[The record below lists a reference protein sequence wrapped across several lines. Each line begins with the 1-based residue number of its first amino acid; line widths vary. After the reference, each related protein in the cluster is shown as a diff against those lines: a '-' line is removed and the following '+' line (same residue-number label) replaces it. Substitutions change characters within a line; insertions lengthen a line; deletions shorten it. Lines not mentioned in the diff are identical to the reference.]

1 MSRTDAVCHAR
12 RATACP
18 CGGPASSCAEV
29 LDGVW
34 LLLVGRAPH
43 SRVTLPQGPRPLD
56 MVAVS
61 HCRRG
66 ICLARHGEVNEV
78 ICPGESF
85 ALRLAGQERVDL
97 ETDFEGAIV
106 LVNPDRLAGASRSS
120 LEEFDVDLEG
130 LGSVLRGGGSG
141 FRRLQGVPRVAHVLV
156 ELMDSSAGERGGC
169 RRLKVIELLR
179 ELSVVGR
186 ANAGSEEPRSV
197 GRANHER
204 VAYRAQAIMTGN
216 LETPVT
222 IPALARACETSP
234 TVLKQAFREVIGV
247 PVYTWYRSYRIH
259 EAARLL
265 EDRERSIA
273 DVAAEVGYSNP
284 SKFTKAFAACMG
296 KTPSQW
302 RASL

>member
-1 MSRTDAVCHAR
+1 MSRASDACRNR
-12 RATACP
+12 RQGACP
-18 CGGPASSCAEV
+18 CGGSASSCVEV

-34 LLLVGRAPH
+34 LLMVGGTPH
-43 SRVTLPQGPRPLD
+43 ARVTLPQGPNPLD
-56 MVAVS
+56 MVAVC

-85 ALRLAGQERVDL
+85 SLRLVGQGSIDL
-97 ETDFEGAIV
+97 ETDFEGAVV
-106 LVNPDRLAGASRSS
+106 LVNPDRLAGDSRAA
-120 LEEFDVDLEG
+120 LEEFDVDLDG
-130 LGSVLRGGGSG
+130 LASALWTRGSG
-141 FRRLQGVPRVAHVLV
+141 FRRLERTPRVAHVLV
-156 ELMDSSAGERGGC
+156 ELMDSSDGERGGY

-179 ELSVVGR
+179 ELSLG
-186 ANAGSEEPRSV
+186 ASSGSSAEEPRSV

-216 LETPVT
+216 LEEPVT

-265 EDRERSIA
+265 EDRARSIA
-273 DVAAEVGYSNP
+273 EVAAEVGYSNP
-284 SKFTKAFAACMG
+284 SKFTKAFVACMG
-296 KTPSQW
+296 TTPSQW